1 MPPPPDARGTL
12 LQRLRPAA
20 PWIVRVSLAI
30 VVALALGAP
39 FALPPAQALWIAP
52 LLLAAALG
60 GWLGWHVYAQ
70 PDVEIPA
77 APAPVPAPVFAAKPA
92 AAMATADADLR
103 AELEKLR
110 SVQAELMQAKQA
122 AESAMMAKSEF
133 LATMSHEIRTPLNGI
148 IPLLDILLSTQLG
161 ADQRDY
167 LQTAY
172 KSARE
177 LLRIVDDILDYSK
190 IEANKLELENV
201 GLNLREL
208 LDAVQRLMAKS
219 AEAKG
224 LTFNVAI
231 EPGVRLAVRGDPTR
245 LRQVLTNLVSNA
257 IKFTAR
263 GSVQIHVSKRGETRT
278 HHEILFAVKD
288 TGVGIAPEATT
299 KLFQPFS
306 QADASTTRIHGGTGL
321 GLVICK
327 RIVDLMHGKIGV
339 RSELGKGS
347 MFWFSVPL
355 AKALGDVAGVRRDLH
370 GARALVLCTDAAL
383 MRRLTSQMAAWGVTF
398 QQTAAAPD
406 ALGKLRSAATMGE
419 SWAYDLLIVDSAAIP
434 ATAAAGL
441 LRNVVREPALNR
453 VHCALL
459 TGAEPTPAEWTNEA
473 RAATV
478 SRDAGEGEQR
488 AAMLKLLGASEAAE
502 KFASSREE
510 AAPLVQIDA
519 APAVAQAL
527 GGHALLVEDNPV
539 NRQVAQRLLT
549 LLGLSFAVAEN
560 GKEALDALEH
570 DAFDV
575 VLLDCQMPV
584 MDGYTAVRILRQNE
598 ATKALK
604 HMPVIAMTANA
615 MAGDREKCLRAG
627 MDDYLS
633 KPLNRPARTNPAALD
648 SGRRHLARAA
658 SIANGRRGAAAA
670 DARARLR
677 RAGAA
682 DPGGFRCER
691 RARRRC
697 RARPARSDGRRI
709 HRPGA
714 RVSGRHPQVDR
725 IIGTSCRHCRQ
736 PRPDRAGAFAQVHQ
750 RQPRRAEPGG
760 TGQAPGTRRAQRRS
774 GQRSAGAG
782 GGTVA
787 HVRARARGVAIAARE
802 ERGLNPGNQPETMS
816 RFTLA
821 RNASASGAR
830 CRRAR
835 S

>member
-1 MPPPPDARGTL
+1 MPPPPEARGTI
-12 LQRLRPAA
+12 LQRLRPVA

-30 VVALALGAP
+30 VVVLALGAP

-70 PDVEIPA
+70 SDAEIPA
-77 APAPVPAPVFAAKPA
+77 PEAPAPVPAFVARPA
-92 AAMATADADLR
+92 APAVDADLR

-110 SVQAELMQAKQA
+110 SVQAELMQAKQS

-148 IPLLDILLSTQLG
+148 IPLLDIVLSTQLG

-208 LDAVQRLMAKS
+208 LDAVQRLMGKS

-224 LTFNVAI
+224 LTLNVAI

-278 HHEILFAVKD
+278 HYEVLFAVKD
-288 TGVGIAPEATT
+288 TGVGIAPDAAT

-339 RSELGKGS
+339 RSEPGKGS

-355 AKALGDVAGVRRDLH
+355 AKALGDVAGARRDLH

-434 ATAAAGL
+434 ATATAGL
-441 LRNVVREPALNR
+441 LRNVMREPALNR

-459 TGAEPTPAEWTNEA
+459 TGAEPAPAEWTNEA
-473 RAATV
+473 RATTV
-478 SRDAGEGEQR
+478 ARDTGEGEQR
-488 AAMLKLLGASEAAE
+488 AALLKLLGASDAAE
-502 KFASSREE
+502 KFAPRQE
-510 AAPLVQIDA
+510 AAPSVQIEA
-519 APAVAQAL
+519 APVVTQPL

-560 GKEALDALEH
+560 GKEALEQLER

-598 ATKALK
+598 TAKSSR

-633 KPLNRPARTNPAALD
+633 KPLNRALLEQTLRRWIPAGAASRAPSAAPAAAAPPPRPSPPLAFAVQSPPIPAVTAPGAALD
-648 SGRRHLARAA
+648 ADVVRDLLEVMGDEFTDLVRVYLEDTPK
-658 SIANGRRGAAAA
+658 SIALLEKA
-670 DARARLR
+670 
-677 RAGAA
+677 AGAA
-682 DPGGFRCER
+682 DNQGLIAPAHSLKSTSANLGALSLSELAKRLEHG
-691 RARRRC
+691 
-697 RARPARSDGRRI
+697 ARSGDLGNEAPMLVAELARTF
-709 HRPGA
+709 A
-714 RVSGRHPQVDR
+714 RVH
-725 IIGTSCRHCRQ
+725 T
-736 PRPDRAGAFAQVHQ
+736 
-750 RQPRRAEPGG
+750 EL
-760 TGQAPGTRRAQRRS
+760 QALLAK
-774 GQRSAGAG
+774 SAA
-782 GGTVA
+782 
-787 HVRARARGVAIAARE
+787 
-802 ERGLNPGNQPETMS
+802 
-816 RFTLA
+816 
-821 RNASASGAR
+821 
-830 CRRAR
+830 
-835 S
+835 

>member
-1 MPPPPDARGTL
+1 MPPPPEARGTI
-12 LQRLRPAA
+12 LQRLRPVA

-30 VVALALGAP
+30 VVVLALGAP

-70 PDVEIPA
+70 SDAEIPAPA
-77 APAPVPAPVFAAKPA
+77 APAPVPAFVARPA
-92 AAMATADADLR
+92 APAVDADLR

-110 SVQAELMQAKQA
+110 SVQAELMQAKQS

-148 IPLLDILLSTQLG
+148 IPLLDIVLSTQLG

-208 LDAVQRLMAKS
+208 LDAVQRLMGKS

-278 HHEILFAVKD
+278 HYEVLFAVKD
-288 TGVGIAPEATT
+288 TGVGIAPDAAT

-339 RSELGKGS
+339 RSEPGKGS

-355 AKALGDVAGVRRDLH
+355 AKALGDVAGARRDLH

-434 ATAAAGL
+434 ATATAGL
-441 LRNVVREPALNR
+441 LRNVMREPALNR

-459 TGAEPTPAEWTNEA
+459 TGAEPAPAEWTNEA

-478 SRDAGEGEQR
+478 ARDTGEGEQR
-488 AAMLKLLGASEAAE
+488 AALLKLLGASDAAE
-502 KFASSREE
+502 KFAPREE
-510 AAPLVQIDA
+510 AAPSVQIEA
-519 APAVAQAL
+519 APVVTQPL

-560 GKEALDALEH
+560 GKEALEQLER

-598 ATKALK
+598 TAKSSR

-633 KPLNRPARTNPAALD
+633 KPLNRALLEQTLRRWIPAGAASRAPSAAPAAAAPPPRPSPAPAFAVQSPPIPAVTAPGAALD
-648 SGRRHLARAA
+648 ADVVRDLLEVMGDEFTDLVRVYLEDTPK
-658 SIANGRRGAAAA
+658 SIALLEKA
-670 DARARLR
+670 
-677 RAGAA
+677 AGAA
-682 DPGGFRCER
+682 DNQGLIAPAHSLKSTSANLGALSLSELAKRLEHG
-691 RARRRC
+691 
-697 RARPARSDGRRI
+697 ARSGDLGNEAPMLVAELARTF
-709 HRPGA
+709 A
-714 RVSGRHPQVDR
+714 RVHS
-725 IIGTSCRHCRQ
+725 
-736 PRPDRAGAFAQVHQ
+736 
-750 RQPRRAEPGG
+750 EL
-760 TGQAPGTRRAQRRS
+760 QALLAK
-774 GQRSAGAG
+774 SAA
-782 GGTVA
+782 
-787 HVRARARGVAIAARE
+787 
-802 ERGLNPGNQPETMS
+802 
-816 RFTLA
+816 
-821 RNASASGAR
+821 
-830 CRRAR
+830 
-835 S
+835 

>member
-1 MPPPPDARGTL
+1 MPPPPEARDTL

-30 VVALALGAP
+30 VVILALGAP
-39 FALPPAQALWIAP
+39 FALPPMQAVWIAP
-52 LLLAAALG
+52 PLLAAALG
-60 GWLGWHVYAQ
+60 GWLGWHLYAQ
-70 PDVEIPA
+70 PDAEIPA
-77 APAPVPAPVFAAKPA
+77 APAPAPAFATKPVVPAPA
-92 AAMATADADLR
+92 ADADLR

-110 SVQAELMQAKQA
+110 SIQAELMQAKQA

-190 IEANKLELENV
+190 IEANKLELETV
-201 GLNLREL
+201 GLNLREF
-208 LDAVQRLMAKS
+208 LDAVHRLMVKS
-219 AEAKG
+219 AETKG

-257 IKFTAR
+257 IKFTPR

-278 HHEILFAVKD
+278 HYEVLFAVKD
-288 TGVGIAPEATT
+288 TGVGIAPDAAA

-339 RSELGKGS
+339 RSEPGKGS

-370 GARALVLCTDAAL
+370 GARALVLCTDTAL
-383 MRRLTSQMAAWGVTF
+383 MRRLSSQMAAWGVTF

-406 ALGKLRSAATMGE
+406 ALGKLRSAANMGE

-459 TGAEPTPAEWTNEA
+459 TGAEPAPGEWANEA
-473 RAATV
+473 RAATI
-478 SRDAGEGEQR
+478 SREAGEGEQR
-488 AAMLKLLGASEAAE
+488 AALLKLLGASEAAE
-502 KFASSREE
+502 KFVAVPEE
-510 AAPLVQIDA
+510 AAPLVQIEA
-519 APAVAQAL
+519 APAAAQAL

-549 LLGLSFAVAEN
+549 LLGLSFAIAEN
-560 GKEALDALEH
+560 GKEALEQLDRE
-570 DAFDV
+570 AFDV

-598 ATKALK
+598 TAKSSK

-633 KPLNRPARTNPAALD
+633 KPLNRALLEQTLRRWIPAGATSRMPSAAPAADIAAAPVRPTLAPSFVAQAPPIPAVSAAGAALD
-648 SGRRHLARAA
+648 ADVVRDLIEVMGDEFTDLVRVYLEDTPKSIALLEKAAATADTQGLIAPAHSLKSTSANLGALSLSELAKRLEHGARAGDLGNETPTLVAELARTFTRVRQELD
-658 SIANGRRGAAAA
+658 SLVRG
-670 DARARLR
+670 
-677 RAGAA
+677 
-682 DPGGFRCER
+682 E
-691 RARRRC
+691 
-697 RARPARSDGRRI
+697 
-709 HRPGA
+709 
-714 RVSGRHPQVDR
+714 
-725 IIGTSCRHCRQ
+725 
-736 PRPDRAGAFAQVHQ
+736 
-750 RQPRRAEPGG
+750 
-760 TGQAPGTRRAQRRS
+760 
-774 GQRSAGAG
+774 
-782 GGTVA
+782 
-787 HVRARARGVAIAARE
+787 
-802 ERGLNPGNQPETMS
+802 
-816 RFTLA
+816 
-821 RNASASGAR
+821 NA
-830 CRRAR
+830 
-835 S
+835 